1 MADPE
6 DRDLSDLVVDRV
18 NNSIVALS
26 HTVSVVVTR
35 QLLRTLWAGFSGE
48 FANLPYDPQSVLP
61 GPDGF
66 ELLAGGRLN
75 EETI

>member
-6 DRDLSDLVVDRV
+6 DRDLSYLVVDRV
-18 NNSIVALS
+18 DDSIVALS

-35 QLLRTLWAGFSGE
+35 QLLRTLWTGFSGE
-48 FANLPYDPQSVLP
+48 VANPTYDPQAVLP
-61 GPDGF
+61 GADGF
-66 ELLAGGRLN
+66 ELFPGGRLD